1 MFGRRSPAISRA
13 EEVVPAD
20 TGAAAPVEPKRA
32 LLDVVHPM
40 QKVRIRWHTLDGGE
54 TTIPGQLQSIDGEM
68 IEIWFDRNAPGY
80 DPLRTQ
86 MDDHIWIDAF
96 SGVETYVFGGWL
108 IGIRP
113 PDTLVIM
120 VKGLPRRDQRRQFV
134 REIVE
139 LPAQTVVP
147 VDADGEPIGDRQL
160 VKIHDLS
167 GGGVKLELHQEVQKD
182 DLLMLNL
189 ELVEVSF
196 DAIVSVVDTFRT
208 VTGRQFVRSS
218 FVDIEERFRRE
229 IIRFVFRE
237 QLRKSRL
244 ISA

>member
-1 MFGRRSPAISRA
+1 M
-13 EEVVPAD
+13 
-20 TGAAAPVEPKRA
+20 EP
-32 LLDVVHPM
+32 
-40 QKVRIRWHTLDGGE
+40 
-54 TTIPGQLQSIDGEM
+54 
-68 IEIWFDRNAPGY
+68 
-80 DPLRTQ
+80 
-86 MDDHIWIDAF
+86 
-96 SGVETYVFGGWL
+96 
-108 IGIRP
+108 
-113 PDTLVIM
+113 
-120 VKGLPRRDQRRQFV
+120 PRRYLKGYPCSQFV

-160 VKIHDLS
+160 VKVHDLS
-167 GGGVKLELHQEVQKD
+167 GGVKLELHQEVQKD

-189 ELVEVSF
+189 ELGEVSF
-196 DAIVSVVDTFRT
+196 DAIVPVVDTFRT
-208 VTGRQFVRSS
+208 VTGRQCVRSA

>member
-1 MFGRRSPAISRA
+1 
-13 EEVVPAD
+13 
-20 TGAAAPVEPKRA
+20 
-32 LLDVVHPM
+32 
-40 QKVRIRWHTLDGGE
+40 
-54 TTIPGQLQSIDGEM
+54 
-68 IEIWFDRNAPGY
+68 
-80 DPLRTQ
+80 
-86 MDDHIWIDAF
+86 
-96 SGVETYVFGGWL
+96 
-108 IGIRP
+108 
-113 PDTLVIM
+113 M

-160 VKIHDLS
+160 VKVHDLS

-189 ELVEVSF
+189 ELGEVSF

-208 VTGRQFVRSS
+208 VTGRQFVRSA

>member
-1 MFGRRSPAISRA
+1 M
-13 EEVVPAD
+13 
-20 TGAAAPVEPKRA
+20 EP
-32 LLDVVHPM
+32 
-40 QKVRIRWHTLDGGE
+40 
-54 TTIPGQLQSIDGEM
+54 
-68 IEIWFDRNAPGY
+68 
-80 DPLRTQ
+80 
-86 MDDHIWIDAF
+86 
-96 SGVETYVFGGWL
+96 
-108 IGIRP
+108 
-113 PDTLVIM
+113 
-120 VKGLPRRDQRRQFV
+120 PRRYLKGYPCSQFV

-147 VDADGEPIGDRQL
+147 VDADGEPIGEPIGDRQL

-189 ELVEVSF
+189 ELGEVSF
-196 DAIVSVVDTFRT
+196 DAIVPVVDTFRT
-208 VTGRQFVRSS
+208 VTGRQFVRSV

-229 IIRFVFRE
+229 IIRFVFRD